1 MAHPLH
7 HAESSARKF
16 GAFHMIISMCMT
28 DGVDASPA
36 GIVLS

>member
-16 GAFHMIISMCMT
+16 G
-28 DGVDASPA
+28 GVPSDYQS
-36 GIVLS
+36 IHN